1 VRNITATRAT
11 PNPDIEAAD
20 ALNLIPTRDEEFVV
34 ARAIMS
40 NDYRNS
46 YLVSSG
52 IVSYYQSAMEQET
65 AIEASGV
72 SGQRGP
78 ADHKRRQQI
87 LQAADEHF
95 RLYGYRKTTLA
106 DIAKSIHLSTPYIY
120 KFFDSKQSIGEAMCW
135 HCLSAAL
142 SEIEGFIE
150 QTKSPVD
157 KLRRV
162 FTGLEEFTWRLL
174 SEQRKIQ
181 EMVAVSFDESWESIA
196 RFREGIFELI
206 RRIIVQGRESGEFER
221 KTPLEESARAIARMT
236 ELFYH
241 PTLREQAG
249 KRQEDEAL
257 AVANV
262 AIRSL
267 TA

>member
-1 VRNITATRAT
+1 
-11 PNPDIEAAD
+11 
-20 ALNLIPTRDEEFVV
+20 
-34 ARAIMS
+34 
-40 NDYRNS
+40 
-46 YLVSSG
+46 
-52 IVSYYQSAMEQET
+52 MEQEA
-65 AIEASGV
+65 AIDAGGV

-106 DIAKSIHLSTPYIY
+106 DIAKAIHLSTPYIY
-120 KFFDSKQSIGEAMCW
+120 KFFDSKQAIGEAMCW

-142 SEIEGFIE
+142 AELEESISA
-150 QTKSPVD
+150 TRSPVD
-157 KLRRV
+157 KIRRI
-162 FTGLEEFTWRLL
+162 FMGLEAITWRLL
-174 SEQRKIQ
+174 KEQRKIH
-181 EMVAVSFDESWESIA
+181 EMVTVSFEENWGSIA
-196 RFREGIFELI
+196 RFREGICQMI
-206 RRIIVQGRESGEFER
+206 RKVVIQGRESGEFER
-221 KTPLEESARAIARMT
+221 KTPLEETSSAIARMT

-241 PTLREQAG
+241 PTLLDQAG
-249 KRQEDEAL
+249 RSRQDEAL

>member
-1 VRNITATRAT
+1 
-11 PNPDIEAAD
+11 
-20 ALNLIPTRDEEFVV
+20 
-34 ARAIMS
+34 
-40 NDYRNS
+40 
-46 YLVSSG
+46 
-52 IVSYYQSAMEQET
+52 MEQEAT
-65 AIEASGV
+65 IDAGGV

-87 LQAADEHF
+87 LQAADEYF

-120 KFFDSKQSIGEAMCW
+120 KFFDSKQAIGEAMCW
-135 HCLSAAL
+135 HCLSAVL
-142 SEIEGFIE
+142 SEIEQSISA
-150 QTKSPVD
+150 TKSPVE

-162 FTGLEEFTWRLL
+162 FIGLEGISWRLL
-174 SEQRKIQ
+174 SEQRKIH
-181 EMVAVSFDESWESIA
+181 EMVSVSFEERWESIA
-196 RFREGIFELI
+196 RFQEGIFQMVRKI
-206 RRIIVQGRESGEFER
+206 VVQGRASGEFER
-221 KTPLEESARAIARMT
+221 KTPLEETSRAISRMT

-241 PTLREQAG
+241 PTLMEQLG
-249 KRQEDEAL
+249 KSQEEEAL

>member
-1 VRNITATRAT
+1 MERETTI
-11 PNPDIEAAD
+11 AAD
-20 ALNLIPTRDEEFVV
+20 
-34 ARAIMS
+34 
-40 NDYRNS
+40 
-46 YLVSSG
+46 
-52 IVSYYQSAMEQET
+52 
-65 AIEASGV
+65 GV

-106 DIAKSIHLSTPYIY
+106 DIAKSIHLSTAYIY
-120 KFFDSKQSIGEAMCW
+120 KFFESKQAIGEAMCW
-135 HCLSAAL
+135 HCLGAAL
-142 SEIEGFIE
+142 SEIGESIE
-150 QTKSPVD
+150 QTKSPVE

-162 FTGLEEFTWRLL
+162 FLGLEGITWRLL
-174 SEQRKIQ
+174 SEQRKIH
-181 EMVAVSFDESWESIA
+181 EMVSVSFEENWESIA
-196 RFREGIFELI
+196 RFREGIYQTI
-206 RRIIVQGRESGEFER
+206 RKIIIQGREFGDFER
-221 KTPLEESARAIARMT
+221 KTPLEETARAIARMT

-241 PTLREQAG
+241 PTLLDQVG
-249 KRQEDEAL
+249 KSQQEEAL

>member
-1 VRNITATRAT
+1 MK
-11 PNPDIEAAD
+11 
-20 ALNLIPTRDEEFVV
+20 EEEPEV
-34 ARAIMS
+34 AI
-40 NDYRNS
+40 D
-46 YLVSSG
+46 VG
-52 IVSYYQSAMEQET
+52 
-65 AIEASGV
+65 GV

-120 KFFDSKQSIGEAMCW
+120 KFFDSKQAIGEAMCW
-135 HCLSAAL
+135 HCLSAVL
-142 SEIEGFIE
+142 SQIEE
-150 QTKSPVD
+150 SVAATNSPVE
-157 KLRRV
+157 KLRRI
-162 FTGLEEFTWRLL
+162 FSGLERIAWQLHSGR
-174 SEQRKIQ
+174 QKIY
-181 EMVAVSFDESWESIA
+181 ELVTVSFEENWESVG
-196 RFREGIFELI
+196 RFKESIFQMI
-206 RRIIVQGRESGEFER
+206 RKVVLQGRESGAFER
-221 KTPLEESARAIARMT
+221 KTPLEETCRAIARMA

-241 PTLREQAG
+241 PSLLEQAG
-249 KRQEDEAL
+249 KSQEEEAL

>member
-1 VRNITATRAT
+1 
-11 PNPDIEAAD
+11 
-20 ALNLIPTRDEEFVV
+20 
-34 ARAIMS
+34 M
-40 NDYRNS
+40 
-46 YLVSSG
+46 
-52 IVSYYQSAMEQET
+52 
-65 AIEASGV
+65 IEASGV

-120 KFFDSKQSIGEAMCW
+120 KFFESKQAIGEAMCW
-135 HCLSAAL
+135 HCLGAVL
-142 SEIEGFIE
+142 SEIEKSV
-150 QTKSPVD
+150 QPAKSPVER
-157 KLRRV
+157 LRRV
-162 FTGLEEFTWRLL
+162 FTGLEAVTRHLL
-174 SEQRKIQ
+174 NEQKKIH
-181 EMVAVSFDESWESIA
+181 EMICASFDERWQSVD
-196 RFREGIFELI
+196 RFKEGVFQMI
-206 RRIIVQGRESGEFER
+206 RKIIVQGRESGDFER
-221 KTPLEESARAIARMT
+221 KTPLEETARSIARMT

-241 PTLREQAG
+241 PTLLDQAG
-249 KRQEDEAL
+249 KSQQEDAL

>member
-1 VRNITATRAT
+1 
-11 PNPDIEAAD
+11 
-20 ALNLIPTRDEEFVV
+20 
-34 ARAIMS
+34 
-40 NDYRNS
+40 
-46 YLVSSG
+46 
-52 IVSYYQSAMEQET
+52 MEQGAT
-65 AIEASGV
+65 IDVGGV

-120 KFFDSKQSIGEAMCW
+120 KFFDSKQAIGEAMCW
-135 HCLSAAL
+135 HCLGAVL
-142 SEIEGFIE
+142 SQIEGSVAG
-150 QTKSPVD
+150 TNSPVE
-157 KLRRV
+157 KLRRI
-162 FTGLEEFTWRLL
+162 FIGLEQIAWQLL
-174 SEQRKIQ
+174 REQPKIG
-181 EMVAVSFDESWESIA
+181 ELVLASFEENWESVD
-196 RFREGIFELI
+196 RFREGIFQMI
-206 RRIIVQGRESGEFER
+206 RGIVMQGRKSGEFER
-221 KTPLEESARAIARMT
+221 KTPLEETSRAIARMT

-241 PTLREQAG
+241 PSLLKQVG
-249 KRQEDEAL
+249 KSQQEAAL

>member
-1 VRNITATRAT
+1 
-11 PNPDIEAAD
+11 
-20 ALNLIPTRDEEFVV
+20 
-34 ARAIMS
+34 
-40 NDYRNS
+40 
-46 YLVSSG
+46 
-52 IVSYYQSAMEQET
+52 MEQET
-65 AIEASGV
+65 TIEASGV

-120 KFFDSKQSIGEAMCW
+120 KFFDSKQAIGEAMCW
-135 HCLSAAL
+135 HCLGAVLAQ
-142 SEIEGFIE
+142 IEESIAG
-150 QTKSPVD
+150 TNSPVE
-157 KLRRV
+157 KLRRI
-162 FTGLEEFTWRLL
+162 FIGLERVAWQLL
-174 SEQRKIQ
+174 SEQRKIY
-181 EMVAVSFDESWESIA
+181 ELVSASFEGNWESVG
-196 RFREGIFELI
+196 RFKEGIFQMI
-206 RRIIVQGRESGEFER
+206 REVVIQGRESGEFER
-221 KTPLEESARAIARMT
+221 KTPLEETSRAIARMT

-241 PTLREQAG
+241 PSFLEQAG
-249 KRQEDEAL
+249 KSQEDEAL

>member
-1 VRNITATRAT
+1 M
-11 PNPDIEAAD
+11 IED
-20 ALNLIPTRDEEFVV
+20 
-34 ARAIMS
+34 
-40 NDYRNS
+40 
-46 YLVSSG
+46 
-52 IVSYYQSAMEQET
+52 AMEQET
-65 AIEASGV
+65 TIESDGV

-120 KFFDSKQSIGEAMCW
+120 RFFDSKQAIGEAMCW

-142 SEIEGFIE
+142 SEVDESID
-150 QTKSPVD
+150 QAKSPVE

-162 FTGLEEFTWRLL
+162 FIGLEAITWRLL
-174 SEQRKIQ
+174 SEQRKIH
-181 EMVAVSFDESWESIA
+181 EMISVSFEENWESIS
-196 RFREGIFELI
+196 RFREGIYQAI
-206 RRIIVQGRESGEFER
+206 RKIVVQGRESGDFER
-221 KTPLEESARAIARMT
+221 KTPLEETARAIARMT

-241 PTLREQAG
+241 PTLLNQAG
-249 KRQEDEAL
+249 KSQQEEAL